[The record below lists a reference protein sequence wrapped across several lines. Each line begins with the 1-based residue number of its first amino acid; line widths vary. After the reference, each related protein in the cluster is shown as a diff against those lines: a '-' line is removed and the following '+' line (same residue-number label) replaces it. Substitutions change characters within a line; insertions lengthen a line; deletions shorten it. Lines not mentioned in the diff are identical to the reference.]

1 METVRQRND
10 DEWSTIK
17 DAMAVDFVHTV
28 PVVERRLD
36 FVRTVAVVE
45 GMTQMVVEEQ
55 TAEEAVGRPVE

>member
-1 METVRQRND
+1 MKTVRQIND

-17 DAMAVDFVHTV
+17 DAAVVDFVHTV

-45 GMTQMVVEEQ
+45 GMMQWVEQQ